1 MLSLSIIAAAA
12 IRTAYDF
19 SARDGSMW
27 ISDGAPGASTTTRS
41 PPAGCTRQIGPVPD
55 GVQVAQVRGLLGV
68 RRRGSAAAAAARR
81 GPVLQLVPQHD

>member
-27 ISDGAPGASTTTRS
+27 ISDGSATLEFIAKGASWFGGETEVSNTISSCRWKKCT
-41 PPAGCTRQIGPVPD
+41 GC
-55 GVQVAQVRGLLGV
+55 
-68 RRRGSAAAAAARR
+68 SAC
-81 GPVLQLVPQHD
+81 G

>member
-27 ISDGAPGASTTTRS
+27 ISDGSASLEFIAKGASWFGGETELYCPHELWKHSTSDYIDFLSRNDFNAIRLPTS
-41 PPAGCTRQIGPVPD
+41 VEA
-55 GVQVAQVRGLLGV
+55 
-68 RRRGSAAAAAARR
+68 
-81 GPVLQLVPQHD
+81 VLTV